1 MTTVVQETEQP
12 ISQEDV
18 VRLINMVTGQDIAG
32 FDALMAKTGVEVVQ
46 FIAML
51 ENKDTDCTKLPKKF
65 VDNVGLPSLITILGL
80 LRYFELTKSDLLN

>member
-18 VRLINMVTGQDIAG
+18 VRLLTKVTAQDIAG
-32 FDALMAKTGVEVVQ
+32 FNALMAKTGVEVVQ
-46 FIAML
+46 FITML

>member
-1 MTTVVQETEQP
+1 MTTIVQETEQP

-18 VRLINMVTGQDIAG
+18 VSLLAKVTAQDIAG
-32 FDALMAKTGVEVVQ
+32 FNALMAKAGVEVVQ
-46 FIAML
+46 FITML
-51 ENKDTDCTKLPKKF
+51 ESKDADCTKLPKKF

>member
-18 VRLINMVTGQDIAG
+18 VRLITKVTAQDIAG
-32 FDALMAKTGVEVVQ
+32 FNALMAKAGVEVVQ

-51 ENKDTDCTKLPKKF
+51 VEQ
-65 VDNVGLPSLITILGL
+65 
-80 LRYFELTKSDLLN
+80 RH

>member
-1 MTTVVQETEQP
+1 MATVVQETEQP

-18 VRLINMVTGQDIAG
+18 VRLITKVTAQDIAG
-32 FDALMAKTGVEVVQ
+32 FNALMAKAGVEVVQ

>member
-18 VRLINMVTGQDIAG
+18 VRLLNKVTAQDIAC
-32 FDALMAKTGVEVVQ
+32 FNALMAKAGVEVVQ

>member
-1 MTTVVQETEQP
+1 MTTVVQETDQP

-18 VRLINMVTGQDIAG
+18 VSLLNKVTAQDIAG
-32 FDALMAKTGVEVVQ
+32 FNALMAKAGVEVVQ

-51 ENKDTDCTKLPKKF
+51 EDKDTDCTKLPKKF

>member
-18 VRLINMVTGQDIAG
+18 VRLLNKVTAQDIAG
-32 FDALMAKTGVEVVQ
+32 FNALMAKTGVEVVQ

-51 ENKDTDCTKLPKKF
+51 EDKDTDCTKLPKKF

>member
-18 VRLINMVTGQDIAG
+18 VRLLNKVTAQDIAG
-32 FDALMAKTGVEVVQ
+32 FNALMAKAGVEVVQ

-51 ENKDTDCTKLPKKF
+51 ESKDTDCTKLPKKF

>member
-1 MTTVVQETEQP
+1 MTTIVQETEQP

-18 VRLINMVTGQDIAG
+18 VNLLTKVTEQDAAG
-32 FDALMAKTGVEVVQ
+32 FHALMAKAGVEVVQ

-65 VDNVGLPSLITILGL
+65 VYNVGLPSLITILGL
-80 LRYFELTKSDLLN
+80 LRYFEMTKSANLN

>member
-18 VRLINMVTGQDIAG
+18 VRLLNKVTAQDIAG
-32 FDALMAKTGVEVVQ
+32 FNALMAKTGVEVVQ